1 MPDNSPDEPDPS
13 PLVRR
18 RHPNYAGRT
27 AATTFGLIFAG
38 LACLALGVLVRST
51 ALRDLETVLNFAFA
65 GALLAALLHIARPDT
80 TACPECRRT
89 LTGRRTDDAR
99 RQLVFPCEECG
110 IEWTTDP
117 AADEA

>member
-1 MPDNSPDEPDPS
+1 MPSDSDS
-13 PLVRR
+13 SKRPLERR

-27 AATTFGLIFAG
+27 AATTFGLIFGG
-38 LACLALGVLVRST
+38 LACLALGVAVRHT
-51 ALRDLETVLNFAFA
+51 ALRDLETVLNLAFV
-65 GALLAALLHIARPDT
+65 GGLLAALLQVLRAET

-110 IEWTTDP
+110 IAWSTDP
-117 AADEA
+117 ASDEP